1 MIQPKRI
8 ERDKNP
14 LWPLPTDYYE
24 LGLDGQ
30 RLARINGVSQWRL
43 KSRSLEERGS
53 NYTGSLRLFDAYYL
67 SPDLNVDFNPYFYPK
82 DPLPSPFYHELISH
96 HGAIQRLL
104 IAIGPRGGAK
114 SMLCAKN
121 MLMRLITHPA
131 YSYTYCTS
139 TQTNA
144 AKMSEL
150 LRGQITQNSRLADD
164 YGRLAPKRGEAIFSG
179 ELSYLTNR
187 SWVQFL
193 SIDSR
198 IRGNRPACFMI
209 DDPEW
214 DPKASTSMSVVR
226 QQMDHMLFSVIL
238 PTVMEEDASVIWYAT
253 FVSKQH
259 YAWIAA
265 GVDEEGH
272 AHDARFEHW
281 YRIIIRAVE
290 ESEKGELLSCWPEKW
305 PATKDDRLKMA
316 VENDRY
322 YNMVSMEEIKSLV
335 GPRVWQS
342 EYMANPGQG
351 EDLFFGTLVKDEH
364 GYWLE
369 SVDELAEQDP
379 LHSKSYI
386 CWKNKDG
393 DINRM
398 LMSEFCTVCKFFTC
412 VDTSYTSGPTSD
424 YKCCAI
430 MAMAPGNV
438 LFVMD
443 LWAKQCD
450 QRALEEAT
458 WAKCEMWRVP
468 VIGIEYV
475 SQGIALYNS
484 FMAVLQTRSTEIS
497 QTEWMPRIMKLK
509 PGYTEKSA
517 KIAGALAL
525 RFHHGLIKLPF
536 WRRNQRPWR
545 DLFEQIEE
553 FNPDVP
559 DGGLQ
564 HDDCIDTVHMHT
576 YMVKARVRM
585 PEAEKQ
591 EPKTPAELL
600 AAGVTEIHGVPIA
613 SSIDWRTDVPLTLMK
628 QLYEENVHGDGTKR
642 SKV

>member
-1 MIQPKRI
+1 MKEPVRI
-8 ERDKNP
+8 SREKNP
-14 LWPLPTDYYE
+14 LWPLPDDYYE
-24 LGLDGQ
+24 LSNDGQ
-30 RLARINGVSQWRL
+30 REARVNGVSQWRL
-43 KSRSLEERGS
+43 KSKTLQDRGE
-53 NYTGSLRLFDAYYL
+53 NYVGSLRLFDAYYL
-67 SPDLNVDFNPYFYPK
+67 APDQSVDFNPYFYPK
-82 DPLPSPFYHELISH
+82 DPLPAPYYHELISH
-96 HGAIQRLL
+96 HGAMQRLL

-114 SMLCAKN
+114 SMLAAKN
-121 MLMRLITHPA
+121 MLLRLVTHPA

-144 AKMSEL
+144 ARMSENI
-150 LRGQITQNSRLADD
+150 RGQITQNERLLNDW
-164 YGRLAPKRGEAIFSG
+164 GRLAPKRGEAIFSS
-179 ELSYLTNR
+179 ELSYLTNK
-187 SWVQFL
+187 SWIQFL

-198 IRGNRPACFMI
+198 IRGLRPAVFMI

-214 DPKASTSMSVVR
+214 DPKASTPMAVVR
-226 QQMDHMLFSVIL
+226 QQMEKMLFSVIL

-265 GVDEEGH
+265 GVDDDGQ
-272 AHDARFEHW
+272 ALDSRFEHW
-281 YRIIIRAVE
+281 YRIVIRAVE
-290 ESEKGELLSCWPEKW
+290 ETEDGELLSCWPEKW
-305 PATKDDRLKMA
+305 PATKEKRLKMA
-316 VENDRY
+316 IEDERY
-322 YNMVSMEEIKSLV
+322 FNMVSMEEIKSYV

-351 EDLFFGTLVKDEH
+351 EDQFFGTINKDQH
-364 GYWLE
+364 SYWFEDVDAEVEETPFE
-369 SVDELAEQDP
+369 SACSV
-379 LHSKSYI
+379 
-386 CWKNKDG
+386 CWKNQDG
-393 DINRM
+393 ELQKLKMR
-398 LMSEFCTVCKFFTC
+398 EFCRLCKFFCT

-430 MAMAPGNV
+430 MALAPGNV

-443 LWAKQCD
+443 LWARQCD
-450 QRALEEAT
+450 QRKLEEAT
-458 WAKCEMWRVP
+458 WVKCERWKVP

-475 SQGIALYNS
+475 HQGIALYNS
-484 FMAVLQTRSTEIS
+484 FMAVLQTRSTEMS
-497 QTEWMPRIMKLK
+497 GTTWMPRIMKLK
-509 PGYTEKSA
+509 PGYTEKTA

-576 YMVKARVRM
+576 YLVRARVRV
-585 PEAEKQ
+585 PTAEAEG
-591 EPKTPAELL
+591 PKTPVELL
-600 AAGVTEIHGVPIA
+600 LSGVQEVHGVPLA
-613 SSIDWRTDVPLTLMK
+613 SSIDFRTIPVSVLK
-628 QLYEENVHGDGTKR
+628 QIYQDHVHGDPPKK